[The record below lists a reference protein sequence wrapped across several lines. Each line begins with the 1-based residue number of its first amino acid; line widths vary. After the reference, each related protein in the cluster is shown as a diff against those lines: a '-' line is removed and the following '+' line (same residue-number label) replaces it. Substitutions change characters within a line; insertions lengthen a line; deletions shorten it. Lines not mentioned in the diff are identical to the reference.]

1 MTAEISGTIGSW
13 RQMKKAGRAA
23 VFTIPATA
31 HFVEALALGLKAD
44 AGEDPL
50 SLARMTV
57 LMPTRR
63 ACRALRDAFLRLG
76 QGTPV
81 LLPRL
86 VPLNDIDPDEAALT
100 SLGAADSI
108 ELPPAIDPLRRQL
121 LLAAMILKRDGTSHD
136 QAVALAAELA
146 RLLDTMQ
153 TEGVDFAALKN
164 LVPDDYAIHWQQTLQ
179 FLEIITEHWPQI
191 LAAQGVVDPVEHRN
205 LVFAAQTKMWAS
217 MAGQMPG
224 PIIAAGSVGTI
235 PATAS
240 LLQTIA
246 TMPEGCVVLPGLDH
260 TLDDA
265 SWTEIDEPHPQFGLK
280 HLLAQLSVERDEVRL
295 WPGCTDSRN
304 DPRMRL
310 VSELMRPSATTEKW
324 TDLKLPPEALA
335 GIERVTAATSRD
347 EAGAIAMAMRE
358 ALETPEQT
366 CSLVTPDRDLALRV
380 AGELERWGID
390 VDDSAGRDLSLTPVG
405 TYLRLLAEMVASD
418 IAPLPLLS
426 ICKHPIAAA
435 ELAPAVF
442 RDLTRLAERE
452 LLRGPRPAP
461 GWDGLRAKLEDDNY
475 KTRLERWIARLE
487 HCTAD
492 FTVLMH
498 EPTVAV
504 SQLLD
509 AHMRCA
515 EVLASTDEI
524 AGPLRLWAGD
534 EGESAAT
541 FVAELA
547 AACDAL
553 PAIAPS
559 SYPALFATLI
569 KGRIVRPRFGKHP
582 RLRILGPLE
591 ARLQRFGV
599 LILAGLNEGTWPTEP
614 KPDPWLSRPM
624 RDKCGLASPEQRIGQ
639 SAHDIAESLCSPRVI
654 ISRAHKVEGAPTV
667 PSRWLMRLDQ
677 VIAAAK
683 LPPLNTH
690 SRWLDYAHRI
700 TRPTQP
706 PKSWPAPAPRP
717 PVEARPRELY
727 VTHIETWMRDPYAVY
742 ARHILKLRALDPIDA
757 DVSAADYGTLIHKAL
772 QQFIESKTPLDNGEA
787 ALLEIGEALFAKS
800 TVSPAVRAFWWPR
813 FERIARW
820 FVAHERARRAD
831 IKSSLVERNGQAT
844 ITSSTK
850 PFVVKAKADRIDILR
865 SGGIAIVD
873 YKTGAPPTDKEV
885 VAGFAPQLPLEGVI
899 ALMNGFEGVPA
910 TKVEDL
916 SFWHL
921 HGRNEGATD
930 RGVKGDV
937 AKIVAEAKSGLEH
950 LIEKFDDPNTKYEA
964 RPHPEHAPR
973 YSDYEHLTRVKEWAS
988 GEGGDA

>member
-1 MTAEISGTIGSW
+1 MTLAQPATIPSW
-13 RQMKKAGRAA
+13 RQMKKSGRAT

-44 AGEDPL
+44 AGDDPL

-86 VPLNDIDPDEAALT
+86 IPLNDIDPDEAALSSFGT
-100 SLGAADSI
+100 LDSI
-108 ELPPAIDPLRRQL
+108 DLPPAIDPLRRQL

-136 QAVALAAELA
+136 QAVALASELA
-146 RLLDTMQ
+146 KLLDTMQ
-153 TEGVDFAALKN
+153 TEGVDFSALKT

-179 FLEIITEHWPQI
+179 FLDIITEHWPQI
-191 LAAQGVVDPVEHRN
+191 LAAHGVVDPVTHRN

-217 MAGQMPG
+217 MAGKMPG

-235 PATAS
+235 PATAA

-265 SWTEIDEPHPQFGLK
+265 SWQHIDAPHPQFGLK
-280 HLLAQLSVERDEVRL
+280 HLLQQLNVDRDDVRL
-295 WPGCTDSRN
+295 WPGCADSRHH
-304 DPRMRL
+304 PRMRL
-310 VSELMRPSATTEKW
+310 VSELMRPASTTEKW
-324 TDLKLPPEALA
+324 TDLQLPPEALH
-335 GIERVTAATSRD
+335 GLERMTSATSRE

-405 TYLRLLAEMVASD
+405 VFLRLLTEMVASD
-418 IAPLPLLS
+418 MAPLPLLS
-426 ICKHPIAAA
+426 LCKHPIAAA
-435 ELAPAVF
+435 EMEPAVF

-461 GWDGLRAKLEDDNY
+461 GWAGLRAKLENNTF
-475 KTRLERWIARLE
+475 KSRLERWIIRLE
-487 HCTAD
+487 QATAD
-492 FTVLMH
+492 FAQLMQ
-498 EPTVAV
+498 EAEVAV
-504 SQLLD
+504 SKLLD

-515 EVLASTDEI
+515 EVLASTDDV

-541 FVAELA
+541 FVAELV

-553 PAIAPS
+553 PPVAPS
-559 SYPALFATLI
+559 AYPALFASLI
-569 KGRIVRPRFGKHP
+569 KGRVVRPRFGKHP

-591 ARLQRFGV
+591 ARLQRFGI

-614 KPDPWLSRPM
+614 APDPWMSRPM

-639 SAHDIAESLCSPRVI
+639 SAHDIAEALCSPRVI
-654 ISRAHKVEGAPTV
+654 MSRANKVEGSPTV

-683 LPPLNTH
+683 LPPLSTQ
-690 SRWLDYAHRI
+690 SKWLDYAHRI
-700 TRPTQP
+700 TRPAHA
-706 PKSWPAPAPRP
+706 PKAWPAPAPRP
-717 PVEARPRELY
+717 PVEARPRELS
-727 VTHIETWMRDPYAVY
+727 VTQIETWMRDPYAIY
-742 ARHILKLRALDPIDA
+742 ARHILKLRALEPIDA

-772 QQFIESKTPLDNGEA
+772 QLFVERNTPLDQGES
-787 ALLEIGEALFAKS
+787 ALLEIGETLFAQS

-813 FERIARW
+813 FERIAHW
-820 FVAHERARRAD
+820 FVAHERARSGE
-831 IKSSLVERNGQAT
+831 IKTSLVERSGQAT
-844 ITSSTK
+844 ITSPTK

-865 SGGIAIVD
+865 DGSIAIVD
-873 YKTGAPPTDKEV
+873 YKTGSPPTDKEV
-885 VAGFAPQLPLEGVI
+885 IAGFSPQLPLEGVI
-899 ALMNGFEGVPA
+899 ALMGGFEGVAPTRIEELA
-910 TKVEDL
+910 
-916 SFWHL
+916 FWHL
-921 HGRNEGATD
+921 HGRNDGATD
-930 RGVKGDV
+930 RGVKGDI
-937 AKIVAEAKSGLEH
+937 AKIVAEARAGLEH
-950 LIEKFDDPNTKYEA
+950 LIERFDDPDTKYEA
-964 RPHPEHAPR
+964 RPHPEHAPK